1 MRKVLYLKDF
11 FRYDKA
17 QMERKDQPQV
27 ERLGQILDKSL
38 KRLELS
44 GRIEEYGIWP
54 IWNETVGPVVARNAQ
69 PEKIRNG
76 TLFVS
81 VTSPTWMN
89 ELQYM
94 KQMIAEKL
102 NDRIGRE
109 VVKNIFFV
117 MARNP
122 VPKQEQ
128 DGREKRPPAANEAQV
143 DDAHLDTIRD
153 PELRQA
159 LKRLFNSQARKTRE
173 QP

>member
-1 MRKVLYLKDF
+1 
-11 FRYDKA
+11 
-17 QMERKDQPQV
+17 MERKDQAQV

-54 IWNETVGPVVARNAQ
+54 IWNETVGTVVARNAQ

-102 NDRIGRE
+102 NERIGRE

-117 MARNP
+117 TARNP
-122 VPKQEQ
+122 APKQE
-128 DGREKRPPAANEAQV
+128 ENIHKKRSLATNEAQA
-143 DDAHLDTIRD
+143 DDAHLDAIRD

>member
-1 MRKVLYLKDF
+1 MD
-11 FRYDKA
+11 
-17 QMERKDQPQV
+17 RKDPQV

-54 IWNETVGPVVARNAQ
+54 IWNDSVGPVVARNAQ

-89 ELQYM
+89 ELQYV
-94 KQMIAEKL
+94 KEIIIDKL
-102 NDRIGRE
+102 NERIGRE

-117 MARNP
+117 MGRQEA
-122 VPKQEQ
+122 PK
-128 DGREKRPPAANEAQV
+128 PPQPAQAPAESAASPEPQ
-143 DDAHLDTIRD
+143 LKETQLESIRD
-153 PELRQA
+153 PEVRHV
-159 LKRLFNSQARKTRE
+159 LKRLFDTSTRKGRE
-173 QP
+173 

>member
-1 MRKVLYLKDF
+1 LYLKDF
-11 FRYDKA
+11 LRYDER
-17 QMERKDQPQV
+17 QMDRKDHPQV

-44 GRIEEYGIWP
+44 SRIEEYGIWP

-94 KQMIAEKL
+94 KEMITEKL
-102 NDRIGRE
+102 NERIGRE

-117 MARNP
+117 MGRHQARKP
-122 VPKQEQ
+122 AESPK
-128 DGREKRPPAANEAQV
+128 PPTESPASSAAKLNEA
-143 DDAHLDTIRD
+143 HLESIRD
-153 PELRQA
+153 PEVRQV
-159 LKRLFNSQARKTRE
+159 LKRLFNTSTSKGR
-173 QP
+173 

>member
-1 MRKVLYLKDF
+1 
-11 FRYDKA
+11 
-17 QMERKDQPQV
+17 MERKDQAQV

-102 NDRIGRE
+102 NERIGKE

-117 MARNP
+117 TARNP
-122 VPKQEQ
+122 AP
-128 DGREKRPPAANEAQV
+128 REGESSHKKRSLATNEAQA
-143 DDAHLDTIRD
+143 DDAHLDAIRD

>member
-1 MRKVLYLKDF
+1 
-11 FRYDKA
+11 
-17 QMERKDQPQV
+17 MERKDHPQV

-54 IWNETVGPVVARNAQ
+54 VWNETVGPVVARNAQ

-102 NDRIGRE
+102 NERIGRE

-117 MARNP
+117 MARDP
-122 VPKQEQ
+122 APKQA
-128 DGREKRPPAANEAQV
+128 PAGHAHAKPSLGTNEATV
-143 DDAHLDTIRD
+143 DDAHLDAIRD

-159 LKRLFNSQARKTRE
+159 LKRLFNSQARKTRK
-173 QP
+173 